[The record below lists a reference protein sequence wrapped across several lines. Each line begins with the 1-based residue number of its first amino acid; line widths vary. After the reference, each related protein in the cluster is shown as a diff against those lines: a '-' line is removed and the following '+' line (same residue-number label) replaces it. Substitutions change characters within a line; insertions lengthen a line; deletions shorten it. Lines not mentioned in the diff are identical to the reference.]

1 MKEKTFTLRMS
12 AELHQ
17 ALKIAAI
24 KEGMTL
30 HDYCIKLLSQ
40 GS

>member
-1 MKEKTFTLRMS
+1 MKEKTFMLHINI
-12 AELHQ
+12 ELHQ

-40 GS
+40 GT